1 LKTLARQLT
10 TNSSYSTLVHPL
22 TDEEYLDLKKSIS
35 ENALFCVTKTIDKIM
50 TGEIE
55 APDLVISK
63 QLRMDITKY
72 RNIFPHVAAAIQLS
86 NGSSKRRSRNDM
98 NQYIYTNSQQQ
109 NPLNRVVAV
118 GDLDCKIDLNY
129 DKVQG
134 DVAASETVL
143 GIFGFDRTLYGK
155 TKRQEMVNAIMNYKL
170 FK

>member
-72 RNIFPHVAAAIQLS
+72 RNIFP
-86 NGSSKRRSRNDM
+86 
-98 NQYIYTNSQQQ
+98 
-109 NPLNRVVAV
+109 
-118 GDLDCKIDLNY
+118 
-129 DKVQG
+129 
-134 DVAASETVL
+134 
-143 GIFGFDRTLYGK
+143 FDRTLYGK
-155 TKRQEMVNAIMNYKL
+155 AKEKWCMEISQNVFIY
-170 FK
+170 